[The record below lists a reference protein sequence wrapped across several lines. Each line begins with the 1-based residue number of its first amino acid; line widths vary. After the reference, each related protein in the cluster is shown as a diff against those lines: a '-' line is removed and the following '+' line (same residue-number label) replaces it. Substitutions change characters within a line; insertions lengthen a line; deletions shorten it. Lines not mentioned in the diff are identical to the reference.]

1 MSVPCKDG
9 VKVQAGR
16 LTFLQTQ
23 SYWLKN
29 DKWFSSWETVVGL
42 FFMLKSVVKKKI
54 LIKGKVGEEKSLSV
68 VQNVQNL
75 SLSFFYL
82 KLLKSLYRI

>member
-16 LTFLQTQ
+16 LNFSPNAKL
-23 SYWLKN
+23 LVEK

-42 FFMLKSVVKKKI
+42 FFMLKSVVKNI
-54 LIKGKVGEEKSLSV
+54 IKRKREVCW
-68 VQNVQNL
+68 
-75 SLSFFYL
+75 
-82 KLLKSLYRI
+82 